1 MKPRLTYANVA
12 ATLALIFA
20 MGGTAVAASH
30 YIITSTKQ
38 INPKVLREL
47 RGHNG
52 SQGPAG
58 AQGPA
63 GPGAPQG
70 PGGPQ
75 GPAGPGGPA
84 GPSNPNAVRAQ
95 SSATTD
101 DVKTWL
107 TTASVGQ
114 TVTLLTVGPFTYT
127 GVCTTASGNPH
138 AQTFVATSQSGSVAD
153 SRADYIPSGYP
164 SSTSNVSFGPGTGPI
179 SVGFGSDLDIGQTT
193 SGPHWVGPAEGSDT
207 QLSGDGHTYV
217 NTFASVGTAVD
228 GADCVFAGHAIVVT
242 H

>member
-38 INPKVLREL
+38 IKPTVLREL
-47 RGHNG
+47 RGHDG
-52 SQGPAG
+52 SQGPPG

-63 GPGAPQG
+63 GPGG
-70 PGGPQ
+70 PGGP
-75 GPAGPGGPA
+75 PGPGGPA
-84 GPSNPNAVRAQ
+84 GP
-95 SSATTD
+95 ATTGPAGANGTNGVNGSN
-101 DVKTWL
+101 DVKTWF

-127 GVCTTASGNPH
+127 GECTEVGEHPH

-153 SRADYIPSGYP
+153 SKADYIASGYP
-164 SSTSNVSFGPGTGPI
+164 NSTSNVSFGPGTGPI
-179 SVGFGSDLDIGQTT
+179 SVGFGSDEDIGTPAGT
-193 SGPHWVGPAEGSDT
+193 HWVGPAEGSDT
-207 QLSGDGHTYV
+207 QLAGDGHTYV
-217 NTFASVGTAVD
+217 NTFAAVGTAVD